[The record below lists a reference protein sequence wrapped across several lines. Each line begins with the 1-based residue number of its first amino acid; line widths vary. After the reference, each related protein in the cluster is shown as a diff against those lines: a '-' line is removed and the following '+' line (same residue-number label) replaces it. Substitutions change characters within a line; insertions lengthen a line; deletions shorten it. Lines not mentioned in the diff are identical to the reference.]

1 MSQNA
6 RVALSRL
13 VAALE
18 HHYEM
23 ACNAD
28 VVKPAML
35 EDAEVRLQDA
45 FFNYDDALFTGYGI
59 ELPLELLDDDDDD
72 DDDDGDDDDFDD
84 EDDDFDE
91 DSDDLDEEDSVVGLF
106 DED

>member
-18 HHYEM
+18 HHFEM

-59 ELPLELLDDDDDD
+59 ELPLELLDDGDDE
-72 DDDDGDDDDFDD
+72 DDGDDDDFDD
-84 EDDDFDE
+84 FDDDSDGFAD
-91 DSDDLDEEDSVVGLF
+91 DSDGFADADDH
-106 DED
+106 DNH

>member
-6 RVALSRL
+6 RIALGRL
-13 VAALE
+13 VSALE

-28 VVKPAML
+28 IVKPAML

-45 FFNYDDALFTGYGI
+45 FFTYDDALFTNYGI
-59 ELPLELLDDDDDD
+59 ELPLELLDDDSEE
-72 DDDDGDDDDFDD
+72 DFDD
-84 EDDDFDE
+84 DEIEDHIEAGLDGGYDDT
-91 DSDDLDEEDSVVGLF
+91 EDSVAGLL
-106 DED
+106 DDN

>member
-18 HHYEM
+18 HHYDM

-45 FFNYDDALFTGYGI
+45 FFTYDDALFTSYGI
-59 ELPLELLDDDDDD
+59 ELPLELLDDEEDEDS
-72 DDDDGDDDDFDD
+72 DDDFDD
-84 EDDDFDE
+84 HSEDDFDDTDDSLADLFNE
-91 DSDDLDEEDSVVGLF
+91 D
-106 DED
+106 